1 MNGIKFLVSGT
12 YKTKQRDVTILNESK
27 CQSVCINILYLY
39 FLFKKE

>member
-1 MNGIKFLVSGT
+1 MNDIKFLVSGT

-27 CQSVCINILYLY
+27 CQPVCILYQH